1 MELDTKIQDWFRAN
15 QPGTEMAYT
24 KEWWQ
29 NNLLIR
35 DRLVELFRH
44 AEAEIVG
51 THYSKSVL
59 CPVIKTVYKE
69 VEIIWQYNFYDWQI
83 MIKSPKEL
91 KLFNLKLYKADGD
104 YLYYQGIPEAY
115 RFKRYSKTNNKEF
128 AINIYGNE
136 LDVWAFATSLKIAID
151 KSRWAK

>member
-1 MELDTKIQDWFRAN
+1 MELATKIQNWFIKNEPSEDMLYR
-15 QPGTEMAYT
+15 E
-24 KEWWQ
+24 EWR
-29 NNLLIR
+29 NNNIFIR
-35 DRLVELFRH
+35 DRLLSLFDSE
-44 AEAEIVG
+44 EAKVVG
-51 THYSKSVL
+51 THYSKSIL
-59 CPVIKTVYKE
+59 CPVIKTVYKG

-115 RFKRYSKTNNKEF
+115 RFNRYSKTNNKEF

-136 LDVWAFATSLKIAID
+136 LDVWAFATFLKIAIN
-151 KSRWAK
+151 KSR